1 MLVMKYDIETK
12 TFSEYG
18 TIKLDEYTDYLDD
31 YFDHASEDEITALVN
46 DNDQRDRYRSAF
58 VQDGYIYIFSDRQIR
73 SYSYADLSK
82 PTDSVDIVK

>member
-1 MLVMKYDIETK
+1 MLVMKYDRETK

-31 YFDHASEDEITALVN
+31 YFDHASEDEITAMVN

-73 SYSYADLSK
+73 SYSYDDLSK
-82 PTDSVDIVK
+82 PTDSVDIAK

>member
-1 MLVMKYDIETK
+1 MTIISIRLVK
-12 TFSEYG
+12 TRSR
-18 TIKLDEYTDYLDD
+18 
-31 YFDHASEDEITALVN
+31 ALVN

-73 SYSYADLSK
+73 SYSYDDLSK